1 MKLIVGLGNP
11 GREYQKTRHN
21 LGFMLIDEL
30 AKKLDVKWQTKPK
43 WQAEIAEAN
52 IDGKKVILVK
62 PTSFYNL
69 TGNVVRRIGDFYKIN
84 YIEDLLVIHD
94 DLALDFG
101 TIRVRKKG
109 SDGGNNGIKS
119 IIAHLGE
126 NFWRIRIG
134 TKTLLS
140 EQINKADYVL
150 SRLPFKERRKM
161 KTVSVE
167 INQLINQFVY
177 KQLTE
182 TSASVL
188 KLNK

>member
-1 MKLIVGLGNP
+1 
-11 GREYQKTRHN
+11 
-21 LGFMLIDEL
+21 MLIDEL

>member
-1 MKLIVGLGNP
+1 
-11 GREYQKTRHN
+11 
-21 LGFMLIDEL
+21 MLIDEL
-30 AKKLDVKWQTKPK
+30 AKKLDVKWQAKSK

-69 TGNVVRRIGDFYKIN
+69 TGNVVRRISDFYKIN

-134 TKTLLS
+134 TKTFFS
-140 EQINKADYVL
+140 EQVNKADYVL
-150 SRLPFKERRKM
+150 SKLPFKERRKM
-161 KTVSVE
+161 KSISVE
-167 INQLINQFVY
+167 INQLINQFISE
-177 KQLTE
+177 QLME
-182 TSASVL
+182 TSTSVL

>member
-1 MKLIVGLGNP
+1 VKLIVGLGNP